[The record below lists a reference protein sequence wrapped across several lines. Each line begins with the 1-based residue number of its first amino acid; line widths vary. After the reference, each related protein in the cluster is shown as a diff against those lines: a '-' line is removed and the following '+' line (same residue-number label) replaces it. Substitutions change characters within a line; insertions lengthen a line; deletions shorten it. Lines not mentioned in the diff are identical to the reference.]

1 MQERRNVVLP
11 GTPEHRNILEHPK
24 NPQHPR
30 KNLEHPPQKTQ
41 NTPRKPE
48 TPPKKPGTPI
58 EIWHLKRTFVSTHNF
73 IRVPRSKN
81 LFCNI
86 LARSGFRDFA
96 LFLVFWKMFL
106 IFWGVFRVFW
116 GVFLVFW
123 GYSGFSGGCSGFFGC
138 SGVPV
143 FRFFL
148 KVLHAKKEWGSLGR
162 LFKPLLCRLSLSTR
176 GQCQKEDI
184 IVSGK
189 SLYQLQ
195 YVNNAS
201 SLH

>member
-1 MQERRNVVLP
+1 MEDVPDFLGGVP
-11 GTPEHRNILEHPK
+11 GFLGSV
-24 NPQHPR
+24 
-30 KNLEHPPQKTQ
+30 
-41 NTPRKPE
+41 
-48 TPPKKPGTPI
+48 PG
-58 EIWHLKRTFVSTHNF
+58 
-73 IRVPRSKN
+73 
-81 LFCNI
+81 
-86 LARSGFRDFA
+86 
-96 LFLVFWKMFL
+96 FL
-106 IFWGVFRVFW
+106 GVFRVFW
-116 GVFLVFW
+116 GVFRVV
-123 GYSGFSGGCSGFFGC
+123 GGVPGFFGC